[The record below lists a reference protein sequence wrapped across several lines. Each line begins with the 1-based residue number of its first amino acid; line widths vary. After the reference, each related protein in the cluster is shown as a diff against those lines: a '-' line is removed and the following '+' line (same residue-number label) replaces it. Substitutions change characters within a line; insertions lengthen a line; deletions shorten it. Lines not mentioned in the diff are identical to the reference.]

1 MSSMSQRSTSSV
13 LVAGCEALVVAII
26 AAQAVDIKPAAA
38 RVSVVGWNVELSVKL
53 ASVKDLMLWLVFS

>member
-1 MSSMSQRSTSSV
+1 M
-13 LVAGCEALVVAII
+13 AII

-38 RVSVVGWNVELSVKL
+38 RVSVVGWNVELSVRL